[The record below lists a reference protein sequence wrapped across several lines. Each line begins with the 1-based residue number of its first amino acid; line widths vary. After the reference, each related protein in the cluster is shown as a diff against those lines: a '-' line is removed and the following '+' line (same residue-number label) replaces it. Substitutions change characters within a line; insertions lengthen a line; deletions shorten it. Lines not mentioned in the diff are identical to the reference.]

1 MARTRAW
8 RRFKDFIKAKRKKKI
23 SDEVYT
29 WISWDGRTP
38 SWYSNLHQYSKNK
51 IHCSCP
57 MCSAKTKNKG
67 HRRWRAKNYMPS
79 YNPTMMDRRRNDAM
93 KADLKENESM
103 KYVHFWGSTG
113 YAGTDYEEYVE
124 FEDDAL
130 DGDIEG
136 YSEELNY
143 ENAETY
149 EYVAR
154 GWGEDWESDEDR
166 EEYYETAA
174 EYAGWEYVTK
184 EEYDENQE

>member
-1 MARTRAW
+1 MRAL
-8 RRFKDFIKAKRKKKI
+8 
-23 SDEVYT
+23 
-29 WISWDGRTP
+29 
-38 SWYSNLHQYSKNK
+38 YSNLHQYSKNK

-57 MCSAKTKNKG
+57 MCSVKTKNKG
-67 HRRWRAKNYMPS
+67 RRRWRAKNYMPS

-154 GWGEDWESDEDR
+154 GWAEDWESDEDR

-184 EEYDENQE
+184 EEYNENQE